1 MSGLTFG
8 IFDWLDDARRGLA
21 ETWEQRLRMLEYAD
35 RSDLARHAARGDFDT
50 FVGQGLLTYGSPATI
65 RAKLQLHLDL
75 TGADYLV
82 GVFAFGGLTERQVMR
97 SLHLF
102 TTEVIPR
109 LAAHAGG
116 Q

>member
-35 RSDLARHAARGDFDT
+35 R
-50 FVGQGLLTYGSPATI
+50 
-65 RAKLQLHLDL
+65 LQLHLDL